1 MTYPTMTTVSNVAL
15 RKRAQRARQRETDP
29 DYLAKNAAYAK
40 AYRERKRA
48 EILNPLIV
56 EPEEQQVGGARMT
69 PMTIKQ
75 LASTLYDYSQAN
87 DRGDHLIKEKTALD
101 YAKRLLYMTRVLSGD
116 SSATLIDMELFRD
129 VDRVWAAVRN
139 GTSASG
145 RTKGQPWS
153 LASKIVYMSAITG
166 TMRRIPG
173 FEKQYAQYG
182 KLFATL
188 HKKYDSERK
197 GNTMSPAEE
206 SKFITWSALQCIYR
220 AEISNLN
227 TTAIPMRD
235 LALVSLYVG
244 IPPRRAA
251 DYQLMYIADGDTA
264 MQPDRNYLMLDRGK
278 VSALI
283 FNVYKTS
290 DRYGTYTIDE
300 IPDDVVRVL
309 TEYLRVSG
317 LSSGSLLFPTRGNK
331 QYSSGAFST
340 LIGTT
345 FRNLTGRRATVNIL
359 RHAAITHFLRKKRTV
374 ASREAYALQMG
385 HSIAM
390 QALYDRITAP
400 PDSDDD
406 TLHAPALPQK
416 RPAPQAPKPT
426 RAAPT
431 LSKTQKR
438 RAARK
443 IAKMRAARNQ

>member
-1 MTYPTMTTVSNVAL
+1 M
-15 RKRAQRARQRETDP
+15 
-29 DYLAKNAAYAK
+29 YLAD
-40 AYRERKRA
+40 E
-48 EILNPLIV
+48 
-56 EPEEQQVGGARMT
+56 
-69 PMTIKQ
+69 
-75 LASTLYDYSQAN
+75 
-87 DRGDHLIKEKTALD
+87 
-101 YAKRLLYMTRVLSGD
+101 
-116 SSATLIDMELFRD
+116 
-129 VDRVWAAVRN
+129 
-139 GTSASG
+139 
-145 RTKGQPWS
+145 
-153 LASKIVYMSAITG
+153 
-166 TMRRIPG
+166 
-173 FEKQYAQYG
+173 
-182 KLFATL
+182 
-188 HKKYDSERK
+188 
-197 GNTMSPAEE
+197 
-206 SKFITWSALQCIYR
+206 
-220 AEISNLN
+220 
-227 TTAIPMRD
+227 
-235 LALVSLYVG
+235 
-244 IPPRRAA
+244 
-251 DYQLMYIADGDTA
+251 DTV

-317 LSSGSLLFPTRGNK
+317 LRPGSLLFPTRGNK

-374 ASREAYALQMG
+374 ASREAYALKMG

-406 TLHAPALPQK
+406 TLHAPQK
-416 RPAPQAPKPT
+416 RPPPQAPKPT

-431 LSKTQKR
+431 LSKTQRR

-443 IAKMRAARNQ
+443 AAKMRARNNQ

>member
-1 MTYPTMTTVSNVAL
+1 
-15 RKRAQRARQRETDP
+15 
-29 DYLAKNAAYAK
+29 
-40 AYRERKRA
+40 
-48 EILNPLIV
+48 
-56 EPEEQQVGGARMT
+56 
-69 PMTIKQ
+69 
-75 LASTLYDYSQAN
+75 
-87 DRGDHLIKEKTALD
+87 
-101 YAKRLLYMTRVLSGD
+101 
-116 SSATLIDMELFRD
+116 
-129 VDRVWAAVRN
+129 
-139 GTSASG
+139 
-145 RTKGQPWS
+145 
-153 LASKIVYMSAITG
+153 
-166 TMRRIPG
+166 
-173 FEKQYAQYG
+173 
-182 KLFATL
+182 
-188 HKKYDSERK
+188 
-197 GNTMSPAEE
+197 
-206 SKFITWSALQCIYR
+206 
-220 AEISNLN
+220 
-227 TTAIPMRD
+227 MRD
-235 LALVSLYVG
+235 LALVALYVG

-251 DYQLMYIADGDTA
+251 DYQLMYIADEDTA

-283 FNVYKTS
+283 FNTYKTS
-290 DRYGTYTIDE
+290 TRYGTYTIDD

-317 LSSGSLLFPTRGNK
+317 LSPGSLLFPTRGNK

-400 PDSDDD
+400 PPDSDDD
-406 TLHAPALPQK
+406 ETLHAK
-416 RPAPQAPKPT
+416 RPPPQAPKPT